1 MFFLFF
7 VYAIFFHT
15 HMYYSLYLYVII
27 LVSMSMS
34 CRIFIL
40 CNVAWIKYVYYAMY
54 LRISSQYT
62 WIISEHLAV
71 LEGFS
76 EESLIV
82 SPQASNKDM
91 FGLGL
96 DSRDPLMKRI
106 VYSTPRI
113 PNHRA
118 PNHHFYHY
126 FNICSR
132 FCWARCPF
140 CHKIAA
146 GSPESLR
153 ELVCTENQN
162 PEIQEQKEKII
173 DAGVLCAQDE
183 EILPTRSLGSFS
195 NYTKKNNGG

>member
-1 MFFLFF
+1 MDHIRASSRIGGFLRRKSYC
-7 VYAIFFHT
+7 V
-15 HMYYSLYLYVII
+15 
-27 LVSMSMS
+27 
-34 CRIFIL
+34 
-40 CNVAWIKYVYYAMY
+40 
-54 LRISSQYT
+54 
-62 WIISEHLAV
+62 
-71 LEGFS
+71 
-76 EESLIV
+76 
-82 SPQASNKDM
+82 PQASNKDM

-106 VYSTPRI
+106 VTQPLEFQTTGPQTTTFTITSI
-113 PNHRA
+113 FA
-118 PNHHFYHY
+118 P
-126 FNICSR
+126 R

-195 NYTKKNNGG
+195 NYTKKTTVGKKHSVKLT